1 MFNCTQ
7 QLNLINQIPTYYL
20 GHNNEFKKKTSNIVL
35 YFMILYIL

>member
-20 GHNNEFKKKTSNIVL
+20 GHNNEFKKTSNIVL